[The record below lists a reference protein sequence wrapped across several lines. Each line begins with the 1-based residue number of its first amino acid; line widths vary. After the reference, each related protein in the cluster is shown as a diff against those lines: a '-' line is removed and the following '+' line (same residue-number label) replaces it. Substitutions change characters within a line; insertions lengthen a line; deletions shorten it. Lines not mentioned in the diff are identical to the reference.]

1 MPRLSRFLFAI
12 VSLGVSDECDDDMR
26 TNRRVFTGASLFV
39 GVAGPFWGA
48 MYIGFGELGPG
59 LIPTIYSA
67 ITLVSFVV
75 LWRHGGW
82 QWFRVSQL
90 VLIYILPIALMLSLG
105 GYVLGSVVMIWAVL
119 APLGS
124 LWGGRSREAAFWIA
138 AFLLAAVVSGVVNP
152 YLRDSN
158 DLPEALRTVLFV
170 MNVSFVT
177 GAVFLLLDFFVR
189 QKDTVIDVMRRNRE
203 LESAY
208 LAQEIT
214 LRQNDKLA
222 TLGKLSA
229 GMAHELNNP
238 TAAAQQATKQLSSI
252 LSDPR
257 LLDAEMSGL
266 DLVESERHAV
276 DSYTALIGERTLRPD
291 FLDPLERSDREAEV
305 QDFLEGVGVDEA
317 WEIAP
322 SLVNMGLAAVDLA
335 GLADQLRADRLARAV
350 AILAA
355 QHRRASLLGS
365 LDESTGRIIEIVR
378 ALKAYTYL
386 DQAPRQLIDVHRGLD
401 STLVML
407 QNRLKT
413 GIEVHRSYAEELP
426 QIEAYG
432 SELNQVWTN
441 ILDNAI
447 DAMDARGTIE
457 IVTRR
462 SGDDVVVELTDTGP
476 GVPADLVDQIFD
488 PFVTTKAP
496 GEGTGLGL
504 NISHTII
511 TQKHGGEISLSSEP
525 GRTTFTVSLPVAAP
539 AGSGGEVQVA
549 DRRPVATVQDKE

>member
-1 MPRLSRFLFAI
+1 MRWLSRQLLTI
-12 VSLGVSDECDDDMR
+12 VSLGVSDECDDAMR
-26 TNRRVFTGASLFV
+26 TKRRVFAGASLFV
-39 GVAGPFWGA
+39 GVAGPLWGA
-48 MYIGFGELGPG
+48 MYIAFGELGPG

-67 ITLVSFVV
+67 ITLVSFVA
-75 LWRHGGW
+75 LWRRGGW

-90 VLIYILPIALMLSLG
+90 VLIFVLPFALMLSLG

-124 LWGGRSREAAFWIA
+124 LWGGRSREAGFWVA
-138 AFLLAAVVSGVVNP
+138 AFLSGAVFCGVVNP

-158 DLPEALRTVLFV
+158 DLPEALRTALFV
-170 MNVSFVT
+170 MNVTFVT
-177 GAVFLLLDFFVR
+177 GVMFLLLDFFVR
-189 QKDTVIDVMRRNRE
+189 QKDTVIAVMRRNRE

-238 TAAAQQATKQLSSI
+238 TAAAQQATRQLSSI
-252 LSDPR
+252 LRDSR
-257 LLDAEMSGL
+257 LVDAEIAGL
-266 DLVESERHAV
+266 DLVESERQAV
-276 DSYTALIGERTLRPD
+276 DRYAARISERTHRPD
-291 FLDPLERSDREAEV
+291 FLDPLDRSDRESELG
-305 QDFLEGVGVDEA
+305 DRLEDAGVDDA

-322 SLVNMGLAAVDLA
+322 SLVNLGLSVGDVD
-335 GLADQLRADRLARAV
+335 GLADQLRADRLAEAV
-350 AILAA
+350 TILAA
-355 QHRRASLLGS
+355 QHKRASLLGS
-365 LDESTGRIIEIVR
+365 LDESTGRIIEIVK
-378 ALKAYTYL
+378 ALGAYTYL
-386 DQAPRQLIDVHRGLD
+386 DQAPRQLIDIHDGLD

-413 GIEVHRSYAEELP
+413 GIEVHRSYAEGLP

-447 DAMDARGTIE
+447 DAMDARGMIE

-462 SGDDVVVELTDTGP
+462 SGDHVIVELTDTGP
-476 GVPADLVDQIFD
+476 GVPADMAGQIFD

-504 NISHTII
+504 NISHNIV
-511 TQKHGGEISLSSEP
+511 TQKHGGEISLSSEA

-539 AGSGGEVQVA
+539 AEIGGDIQPA
-549 DRRPVATVQDKE
+549 DREPVATVSDKE